1 MRGINVG
8 KAKRVAMADLRSL
21 FSDLGYHQVRTLLN
35 SGNVVFSARRG
46 KASAIAR
53 RVEAAMAERLHVSA
67 PVAVLTADDFSTAV
81 DENTLGPLADNPA
94 RLLVAF
100 CGDRSRLK
108 LLQPLARREWS
119 PEALA
124 VGTRAAYL
132 WCPAG
137 ILASRLPEA
146 VGRLL
151 GEAVTTR
158 NWTTVAKIHAAL
170 LLDSA

>member
-1 MRGINVG
+1 
-8 KAKRVAMADLRSL
+8 MADLRLL
-21 FSDLGYHQVRTLLN
+21 FADLGYDQVRTLLN
-35 SGNVVFSARRG
+35 SGNVVFRAPRGDARSIG
-46 KASAIAR
+46 R

-67 PVAVLTADDFSTAV
+67 PVVVLTADDFSTAV
-81 DENTLGPLADNPA
+81 QENTMGAVADNPA

-100 CGDRSRLK
+100 CGDRGRLK
-108 LLQPLARREWS
+108 LLQPLTRQEWS

-158 NWTTVAKIHAAL
+158 NWTTVARIHAAL
-170 LLDSA
+170 LPGSA